1 MYKNWSFITIIL
13 IKSSRCSWCLDI
25 FFGCP
30 WDFTPEVRI
39 LPRALV
45 GYYFV
50 LARRCY
56 QSASKTL
63 KRRDDNFVRMAKAV
77 QRLDNCLLLGV
88 YIASVMLALSTV
100 VCAINVCM
108 MFRGLLLLPSSRDW
122 VSIYWQPIIIYDFW
136 LRLGSNRD
144 LFNTR
149 IVYKLQ

>member
-1 MYKNWSFITIIL
+1 MNSYCYKTIYMYNNWSFITITL
-13 IKSSRCSWCLDI
+13 IKSSRCSWCLDL

-56 QSASKTL
+56 QSDSKTL
-63 KRRDDNFVRMAKAV
+63 KRREDNFVRMARAV
-77 QRLDNCLLLGV
+77 QRLDKCLLLGL
-88 YIASVMLALSTV
+88 YIASA
-100 VCAINVCM
+100 
-108 MFRGLLLLPSSRDW
+108 SRDW
-122 VSIYWQPIIIYDFW
+122 VSMYWQLIIIYDFW

-149 IVYKLQ
+149 QTTRRQRRSRKFSVV